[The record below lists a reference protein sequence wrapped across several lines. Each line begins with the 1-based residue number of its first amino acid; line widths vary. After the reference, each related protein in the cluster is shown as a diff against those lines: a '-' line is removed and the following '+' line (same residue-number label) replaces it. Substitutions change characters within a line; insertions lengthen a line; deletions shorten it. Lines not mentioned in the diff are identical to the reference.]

1 MNGSIPAA
9 GFLLGVVLGLTGMGG
24 GSLMAPFL
32 ILVVGVQPVVAVGT
46 DLVYS
51 SLTKTVAAWIYWR
64 NGLVD
69 MAVVRRL
76 ATGSLPAGLAAAI
89 LMSIVRKH
97 GGGDALVRSAIGV
110 VLVAVAIVVLCRF
123 AFPGWFATRLHLGDR
138 RRAPVTIAC
147 GAIVG
152 AAVGFTSVGSGALI
166 AAFLLAAYP
175 LAPADVVVT
184 DLVHALLLVTVT
196 SIPAIVTGAVDW
208 PLVIA
213 LTIGSIPGV
222 ALGSLMAPRM
232 SPAVLRIALAT
243 VLIASGIKLL

>member
-1 MNGSIPAA
+1 MDGTIPAA
-9 GFLLGVVLGLTGMGG
+9 GFLLGVVVGLTGMGG

-51 SLTKTVAAWIYWR
+51 SLTKTVGAWIYWR

-89 LMSIVRKH
+89 LMSIVRTH
-97 GGGDALVRSAIGV
+97 GGGDVLVRSAIGV

-123 AFPGWFATRLHLGDR
+123 AFPAWFATHLHLGDR
-138 RRAPVTIAC
+138 RRAPVTVVC
-147 GAIVG
+147 GALVG
-152 AAVGFTSVGSGALI
+152 AAVGFTSVGSGALV

-175 LAPADVVVT
+175 LAPADVVGT

-196 SIPAIVTGAVDW
+196 SIPAIVTGGVDW

-213 LTIGSIPGV
+213 LTVGSIPGV
-222 ALGSLMAPRM
+222 ALGSCLAPRM
-232 SPAVLRIALAT
+232 SPVVLRVALAT
-243 VLIASGIKLL
+243 LLIASGIKLL